1 MTDGPIETDRTMPI
15 RPLPCGILHYSVA
28 STLHHTSPDG
38 VKPSN
43 PDLTCVGTS
52 RITCHWTLCPRLK
65 KALHAGRG
73 ARHIRHSTPRH
84 GSDLT
89 CVGTSRIT
97 CHWTLC
103 PRLKKALHAGRG
115 ARHIRHSTPRHGSV
129 SMIAIRKACS
139 ISPLPRASIE
149 PSGRRGWST
158 SPHYF
163 THTHDLH
170 YQKPTH
176 KGNRTG
182 EAQQS

>member
-43 PDLTCVGTS
+43 P
-52 RITCHWTLCPRLK
+52 
-65 KALHAGRG
+65 
-73 ARHIRHSTPRH
+73 
-84 GSDLT
+84 DLT